1 MNAVCP
7 ACGVPV
13 VPGYVRCPRCH
24 AALPL
29 GPRAR
34 SLSGRPDPGGTAVP
48 RRGFP
53 TAAVVVAGG
62 IVAALIVVASV
73 RGGGKPTAA
82 AQDSPAEPVVV
93 AAQPLP
99 AGVASASLGVPAPVP
114 TAAEAAAQDRRGA
127 ALHLEDTLRRAR
139 LWGRA
144 EIAGQ
149 RIDVR
154 SGSCGD
160 PAMRP
165 AIEGEQAVLRGAG
178 LTRLRCLEQSGAVV
192 IERDL

>member
-7 ACGVPV
+7 ACGVAV

-29 GPRAR
+29 GA
-34 SLSGRPDPGGTAVP
+34 GRTKRLTADPGGTAVA

-53 TAAVVVAGG
+53 VPAVVIAVAGAAA
-62 IVAALIVVASV
+62 IVLVFGL

-82 AQDSPAEPVVV
+82 ALDVPPEPVEV
-93 AAQPLP
+93 AAQTVAPRVTSAPLGQP
-99 AGVASASLGVPAPVP
+99 VPAQASSEPAV
-114 TAAEAAAQDRRGA
+114 ADRRTA
-127 ALHLEDTLRRAR
+127 VLELEDTLRRQR

-144 EIAGQ
+144 EIVGQ

-160 PAMRP
+160 KAMRP
-165 AIEGEQAVLRGAG
+165 AIEAERVVLRGAG
-178 LTRLRCLEQSGAVV
+178 LTKLRCLEQSGAVV
-192 IERDL
+192 FERDL

>member
-7 ACGVPV
+7 ACGVAV

-29 GPRAR
+29 GA
-34 SLSGRPDPGGTAVP
+34 GRTRRTAADPGGTAVA

-53 TAAVVVAGG
+53 ISAVVVAVAGAAAILLVFG
-62 IVAALIVVASV
+62 MRGSSKPAAAVPAALPGPVEAVPEGSAARIAVAPLAAPAPQPSATPAATD
-73 RGGGKPTAA
+73 RRAAA
-82 AQDSPAEPVVV
+82 AQ
-93 AAQPLP
+93 
-99 AGVASASLGVPAPVP
+99 
-114 TAAEAAAQDRRGA
+114 
-127 ALHLEDTLRRAR
+127 LEDTLHRRR

-144 EIAGQ
+144 QITGD

-160 PAMRP
+160 SAMRP
-165 AIEGEQAVLRGAG
+165 VIDGARVVLRGAG
-178 LTRLRCLEQSGAVV
+178 LTRLRCLEQSGAV
-192 IERDL
+192 IFERDL